1 MAGKSSFMEK
11 NEFQGEKNRVSG
23 FLAKSSFPRNAQKI
37 SLREDLSTLNHLSA
51 YFYV

>member
-37 SLREDLSTLNHLSA
+37 SLLKVLGL
-51 YFYV
+51 F